1 MKPQQIR
8 KEREDVEC
16 DRIRSVGKSG
26 RLAYV
31 GVTVVERGAVLVGL
45 GLVEGCLNAG
55 HLGPIEGTYGRKR
68 YLTTR
73 QAGKQA
79 NRQAG
84 KQASRQKNK
93 QGLVSKSG
101 RAHRPI
107 ATAFATRGCTTS
119 RPANEGTN
127 ED

>member
-84 KQASRQKNK
+84 KQAKK
-93 QGLVSKSG
+93 QAGSSEQVGACSPSNCNSFC
-101 RAHRPI
+101 H
-107 ATAFATRGCTTS
+107 TRLYYK
-119 RPANEGTN
+119 PASE
-127 ED
+127 

>member
-1 MKPQQIR
+1 MSDTSSGLRVAEMSVKPTMSEKNLRATHVRALIN
-8 KEREDVEC
+8 KD
-16 DRIRSVGKSG
+16 S
-26 RLAYV
+26 
-31 GVTVVERGAVLVGL
+31 
-45 GLVEGCLNAG
+45 
-55 HLGPIEGTYGRKR
+55 
-68 YLTTR
+68 R